1 MSMPRFDDKQ
11 IAIARVYSR
20 SMLNLAEKQGEA
32 EGLLAEL
39 GELAAYLER
48 NPEFATF
55 LASPMID
62 TDERAASLKKLFRD
76 KASHLLVDSLQVLN
90 RKGRLA
96 LLGAVAETYRDE
108 FQKRRGRIDVHVRT
122 AVPLTAGL
130 RDELRAVAAEFTGK
144 EPVLIEEIDDAMIGG
159 MVLRIGDQKLDAT
172 VAYRIR
178 KLRSAFHERAVHEIH
193 RVRGTVPEAD

>member
-20 SMLNLAEKQGEA
+20 SMLDLAEKRDEA

-39 GELAAYLER
+39 GDLATYLER

-55 LASPMID
+55 LASPMVD
-62 TDERAASLKKLFRD
+62 ADERAASLKKLFRD

-108 FQKRRGRIDVHVRT
+108 YQKRRGRVDVHVRT
-122 AVPLTAGL
+122 AVPLTDGL
-130 RDELRAVAAEFTGK
+130 RAQLRTAAADYTGK
-144 EPVLIEEIDDAMIGG
+144 DPVLIEEVDDAMIGG
-159 MVLRIGDQKLDAT
+159 IVLRIGDQKLDAT

-193 RVRGTVPEAD
+193 RVRGRGPEAD